1 MPADVIQI
9 DTREHQHAI
18 KRILEA
24 FDKAGVRHISSKLY
38 VGDYQRLDNG
48 LLVVDRKQNLQELA
62 GNVCQQHER
71 FRAEMV
77 RAADAGIKV
86 VILCEHGGMIK
97 TLDDVRLW
105 KNPRLKDSPKAITGE
120 RLHKALLTMTE
131 RYGIEILFCD
141 KRVTGKKI
149 MEILGVGNGEE

>member
-38 VGDYQRLDNG
+38 VGDYQS
-48 LLVVDRKQNLQELA
+48 
-62 GNVCQQHER
+62 
-71 FRAEMV
+71 
-77 RAADAGIKV
+77 
-86 VILCEHGGMIK
+86 EHGGMIK
-97 TLDDVRLW
+97 TLDDVKLW
-105 KNPRLKDSPKAITGE
+105 KNPRLKESPKAITGE

-141 KRVTGKKI
+141 KRVTGKRI
-149 MEILGVGNGEE
+149 MEILGVGNGEK